1 MQEEPLY
8 LKEFNLALSEKD
20 TRKMLQITEKVLN
33 DESVSNKD
41 KGQLLF
47 IFGCYFIDINDKEKA
62 IITLSKAL
70 SYDDMNHNAYIRKI
84 EALISLER
92 IEEAIQCCKEGI
104 KVFPKDEK
112 LLEIKKTLKSLKKG
126 QSDNEMDNDD
136 LGTTKNINLEYD
148 MDDFEED
155 DEDDEDLEKYDKN
168 KVIIIAASI
177 IAAFIIIGTSSYFI
191 YKKFFIAK
199 PDVVADS
206 KVAQN
211 AESDLSNGG
220 NKSGVESEKYLIN
233 NEKPND
239 PFSGKLASEKD
250 FIFKDSDKSKLT
262 YDDLINK
269 TLDELFI
276 GRNEIFARHGYVYTQ
291 KPKLNEYFKD
301 KSWYVPN
308 SKGKEKGYNDIE
320 LYNANLIKQVEVVR
334 IAHYNY
340 GNEVIKDFVIADSD
354 KRKLTENDI
363 KNLKDW
369 ELIIAKNEIY
379 ARHGLKFEMPQ
390 ISDHF
395 KNQDWYKVDENWSVN
410 KLSKLESSNVNV
422 IAKEESARYL
432 KILNR

>member
-1 MQEEPLY
+1 MQEESLY

-20 TRKMLQITEKVLN
+20 TRKLLQITEKVLN

-41 KGQLLF
+41 KGQILF
-47 IFGCYFIDINDKEKA
+47 DFGCYFIDINDKEKA
-62 IITLSKAL
+62 VITLSKAL
-70 SYDDMNHNAYIRKI
+70 SYDDMNTNSYIRKI
-84 EALISLER
+84 EALISLQRFED
-92 IEEAIQCCKEGI
+92 AMQCCKEGRNI
-104 KVFPKDEK
+104 FPKNEK
-112 LLEIKKTLKSLKKG
+112 LLELKKVLKNLKKS
-126 QSDNEMDNDD
+126 QSASEMDNDD
-136 LGTTKNINLEYD
+136 LGKTKNINLEYD
-148 MDDFEED
+148 MDDFEDED
-155 DEDDEDLEKYDKN
+155 DDEDLEKYDKN

-191 YKKFFIAK
+191 YKKFFVAK

-206 KVAQN
+206 KIAQN
-211 AESDLSNGG
+211 AESDL
-220 NKSGVESEKYLIN
+220 NKSKLESEKYLID

-239 PFSGKLASEKD
+239 PFSGKLTSEKD
-250 FIFKDSDKSKLT
+250 FIFKDSDKVKLT

-276 GRNEIFARHGYVYTQ
+276 GRNEIFARRGYVYTQ
-291 KPKLNEYFKD
+291 KPKLNEYFKA

-308 SKGKEKGYNDIE
+308 TKGKEKGYNDIE

-340 GNEVIKDFVIADSD
+340 GNDGIKDFVIADSD
-354 KRKLTENDI
+354 KRKLIENDI

-369 ELIIAKNEIY
+369 ELILAKNEIY

-390 ISDHF
+390 IADHF
-395 KNQDWYKVDENWSVN
+395 KNQNWYKPDENWSVS
-410 KLSKLESSNVNV
+410 KLSKLESSNISM

>member
-20 TRKMLQITEKVLN
+20 TRKLLQITEKVLN

-62 IITLSKAL
+62 VITLSKAL
-70 SYDDMNHNAYIRKI
+70 SYDDMNPNAYIRKI
-84 EALISLER
+84 EALLSLER
-92 IEEAIQCCKEGI
+92 FEEAMQCCKEGRNI
-104 KVFPKDEK
+104 FPKNEK
-112 LLEIKKTLKSLKKG
+112 LLELRKALKNLKKS
-126 QSDNEMDNDD
+126 QSSSEMDDDDD
-136 LGTTKNINLEYD
+136 LGKTKNINLEYD
-148 MDDFEED
+148 MDDFEEE
-155 DEDDEDLEKYDKN
+155 DEDEDLEEYDNN

-177 IAAFIIIGTSSYFI
+177 IAAFVIIGTSSYFI
-191 YKKFFIAK
+191 YNKFFVAK
-199 PDVVADS
+199 SDVVADS
-206 KVAQN
+206 KIAQS
-211 AESDLSNGG
+211 AESDLD
-220 NKSGVESEKYLIN
+220 KSKLECEKYLVN
-233 NEKPND
+233 NEKPNE
-239 PFSGKLASEKD
+239 PFSGKLTSESD
-250 FIFKDSDKSKLT
+250 FIFKESDKVKLT
-262 YDDLINK
+262 YGDLTNK

-276 GRNEIFARHGYVYTQ
+276 ARNEIFARHGYVYTK
-291 KPKLNEYFKD
+291 KPKLNEYFKA

-340 GNEVIKDFVIADSD
+340 GNDGIKDFVIADSD

-390 ISDHF
+390 IADHF
-395 KNQDWYKVDENWSVN
+395 KNQSWYKTDENWSVN
-410 KLSKLESSNVNV
+410 KLSKIENSNINV

-432 KILNR
+432 KILDR

>member
-20 TRKMLQITEKVLN
+20 TRKLLQITEKVLN

-62 IITLSKAL
+62 VITLSKAL
-70 SYDDMNHNAYIRKI
+70 SYDEMNPNSYAKKI
-84 EALISLER
+84 EALISLEKY
-92 IEEAIQCCKEGI
+92 EEAMQCCKEGRNI
-104 KVFPKDEK
+104 FPKNEK
-112 LLEIKKTLKSLKKG
+112 LLELKKVLKNLKKG
-126 QSDNEMDNDD
+126 QSANEMDNDD
-136 LGTTKNINLEYD
+136 LGKTKNINLEYD
-148 MDDFEED
+148 MDDFE
-155 DEDDEDLEKYDKN
+155 DEDEDEDLEEYDKN

-177 IAAFIIIGTSSYFI
+177 IVAFVIIGTSSYFI
-191 YKKFFIAK
+191 YRKFFAAK

-206 KVAQN
+206 KIAQN
-211 AESDLSNGG
+211 AESDLSSNG
-220 NKSGVESEKYLIN
+220 NKSSLECEKYLIN
-233 NEKPND
+233 NEKPNE
-239 PFSGKLASEKD
+239 PFSGKLTSEKD
-250 FIFKDSDKSKLT
+250 FVFKDSDKVKLT
-262 YDDLINK
+262 YDDLVNK

-291 KPKLNEYFKD
+291 KPKLNEYFKA

-308 SKGKEKGYNDIE
+308 SKGKEKSYNDIE
-320 LYNANLIKQVEVVR
+320 LYNANLIKQVEVAR

-340 GNEVIKDFVIADSD
+340 GNDAIKDFVIADSD
-354 KRKLTENDI
+354 KRKLTENEI

-390 ISDHF
+390 IADHF
-395 KNQDWYKVDENWSVN
+395 KNQNWYKSDENWNVN
-410 KLSKLESSNVNV
+410 KLSKIENSNINV
-422 IAKEESARYL
+422 IAKEESSRYL